1 MIIATLMF
9 VKKVPNLL
17 KEIFPSLGGA
27 AGFSF
32 DLSGKAFKDTMKLG
46 YKATPIGWGL
56 KLGKSIATSGIGA
69 IDRKN
74 MDYLNLEPN
83 YKKKLI
89 N

>member
-1 MIIATLMF
+1 MF

-17 KEIFPSLGGA
+17 KEIFPSLGGT

-32 DLSGKAFKDTMKLG
+32 DLSGKAFKDTMKMA

-56 KLGKSIATSGIGA
+56 KLGKNGVISAIGA

-74 MDYLNLEPN
+74 MDCLNLEPN